1 MKKLVSLRS
10 YLEPLYSY
18 KFNSWVEDMTLKG
31 RGSVE
36 GNKVLLHTLEYR
48 AVISMESFAYQ
59 EASIELFSARLLTWL
74 ADNDDR
80 SELNDKDPDISC
92 TLLDDEVAEIEVT
105 LQFEEDV
112 YICESESGPIEF
124 KGKKWAFVDIE
135 HDFAETFEITTA
147 ASYG

>member
-10 YLEPLYSY
+10 YLEPLYPY
-18 KFNSWVEDMTLKG
+18 KFDSWVEDMTLKG

-112 YICESESGPIEF
+112 YISESEGGAIEYADRT
-124 KGKKWAFVDIE
+124 WDLVEPE
-135 HDFAETFEITTA
+135 HDVAE
-147 ASYG
+147 SCDVMVSCGD